1 MSINISKDKSE
12 IFELNIR
19 NKKMVSQQAKC
30 SVCGKAGNSFFDEIP
45 ETKFCWKC
53 KEIEQKR
60 KIYSQKNH
68 VLKAFI
74 NKYGNYEDENHFLY
88 SKETQI
94 VIGKQVGD
102 VVMKL
107 NEQDIETCKLMF
119 LDYDQLCIE

>member
-1 MSINISKDKSE
+1 MKSVDGNQELADKIISKAYNTYASTNKTTK
-12 IFELNIR
+12 R
-19 NKKMVSQQAKC
+19 NKNLPKISEAEENAKL
-30 SVCGKAGNSFFDEIP
+30 
-45 ETKFCWKC
+45 
-53 KEIEQKR
+53 IER
-60 KIYSQKNH
+60 ARENH
-68 VLKAFI
+68 VLKASI

-88 SKETQI
+88 LKETQI

>member
-1 MSINISKDKSE
+1 
-12 IFELNIR
+12 
-19 NKKMVSQQAKC
+19 MVSQQAKC
-30 SVCGKAGNSFFDEIP
+30 SVCGKAGSYFFDEIP
-45 ETKFCWKC
+45 ETKFCTKC

-60 KIYSQKNH
+60 KLYSQKNH
-68 VLKAFI
+68 VLKASI

-107 NEQDIETCKLMF
+107 NEQDIETCKSMF